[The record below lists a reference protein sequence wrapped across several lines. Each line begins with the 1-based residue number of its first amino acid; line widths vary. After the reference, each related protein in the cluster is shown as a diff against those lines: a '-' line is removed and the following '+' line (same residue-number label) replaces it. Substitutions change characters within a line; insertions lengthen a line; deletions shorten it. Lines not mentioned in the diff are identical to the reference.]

1 MRASMRN
8 QAGQSYIIMAI
19 MMVGLISFSAL
30 AIDGGMLLHEHRRSQ
45 NAADAAAMAAAYA
58 KIRSQPLGT
67 AALNSAAA
75 NEYGTTAQACT
86 PAGSDCVVGV
96 GTDVTIQ
103 VTNPPRTG
111 LYAGNPDY
119 IHVIIDTEIESNF
132 AHLIFGEKLNNR
144 AEATS
149 RVLPPENYAYGNAL
163 HATTEHDCKGIWFA
177 GTGDTDITGGNVFS
191 NSDADTASCQSGVQ
205 GGAGAINV
213 NAPHGINVVGTFDSG
228 GSGTV
233 NPSPIE
239 GVEHDPLRQLIIPDC
254 SHLTDDYGSMKINS
268 AGETI
273 IYPGHYSEITIN
285 NPGAIVNMQ
294 PGMYCVDGNKG
305 FTGTGGEVNGT
316 DIMIVMINGPFD
328 LGGGTVVNLSAEDT
342 PNTLLDN
349 ALYDWQ
355 GMLLFV
361 YPSNPDVIIING
373 DTSTSYIGTI
383 FAPNS
388 EITLNGN
395 GTTMGVSAQLIG
407 YKIKVTGTA
416 NINIT
421 YNEGDN
427 YKLPHAIDLIR

>member
-1 MRASMRN
+1 MNASMRN

-19 MMVGLISFSAL
+19 MMIGLIGFSAL

-86 PAGSDCVVGV
+86 PAGPDCVIGA

-111 LYAGNPDY
+111 LYAGDPNY
-119 IHVIIDTEIESNF
+119 IHVIIDTEIDSNF
-132 AHLIFGEKLNNR
+132 AHLIFGGRLSNR

-149 RVLPPENYAYGNAL
+149 RVLPPENYANGNAI
-163 HATTEHDCKGIWFA
+163 HATTEHDCKGIWFS
-177 GTGDTDITGGNVFS
+177 GTGDTNISGGNVYS
-191 NSDADTASCQSGVQ
+191 NSDADTVSCQSGVQ
-205 GGAGAINV
+205 GGGGAINV
-213 NAPHGINVVGTFDSG
+213 HHPHGINVVGTFDEG

-233 NPSPIE
+233 SPSPNE
-239 GVEHDPLRQLIIPDC
+239 GVAHDALRRMIIPDC
-254 SHLTDDYGSMKINS
+254 SHLTDNGALKITG
-268 AGETI
+268 AGATTVS
-273 IYPGHYSEITIN
+273 PGRYSEITIN
-285 NPGAIVNMQ
+285 NPAAIVNMD

-305 FTGTGGEVNGT
+305 FTGTGGVVNGT
-316 DIMIVMINGPFD
+316 DVMIVMNDGPFD
-328 LGGGTVVNLSAEDT
+328 LGGSTVVNLSAEDS
-342 PNTLLDN
+342 PDTLLD
-349 ALYDWQ
+349 AVGYDWE

-361 YPSNPDVIIING
+361 HPSNPDDITING
-373 DTSTSYIGTI
+373 DTGTNYTGTI

-388 EITLNGN
+388 LITLNGN
-395 GTTMGVSAQLIG
+395 GTTMGVSAQMIG
-407 YKIKVTGTA
+407 HQIKVTGTA
-416 NINIT
+416 DINIT

-427 YKLPHAIDLIR
+427 YYLPHAIDLIH

>member
-8 QAGQSYIIMAI
+8 QAGQSYIIMAL

-75 NEYGTTAQACT
+75 NEYGTTAQVCS
-86 PAGSDCVVGV
+86 PAGPDCVVGA

-111 LYAGNPDY
+111 LYAGDPNY
-119 IHVIIDTEIESNF
+119 IHVMIDTEIDSNF
-132 AHLIFGEKLNNR
+132 AHLIFGGRLNNR

-149 RVLPPENYAYGNAL
+149 RVIPPENYAYGNAL
-163 HATTEHDCKGIWFA
+163 HAASEHDCKAIWFS
-177 GTGDTDITGGNVFS
+177 GTGDTEITGGNVFS
-191 NSDADTASCQSGVQ
+191 NSDADTVSCQSGVQ
-205 GGAGAINV
+205 GGAGAIKV
-213 NAPHGINVVGTFDSG
+213 NSPHGINVVGTFDSG
-228 GSGTV
+228 GSGSV
-233 NPSPIE
+233 SPSPNE
-239 GVEHDPLRQLIIPDC
+239 GAGRDPLRRMIIPDC
-254 SHLTDDYGSMKINS
+254 SHLPDNGSLKING
-268 AGETI
+268 AGVTTVT
-273 IYPGHYSEITIN
+273 PGRYSEFTIN
-285 NPGAIVNMQ
+285 NPGAVVNMD
-294 PGMYCVDGNKG
+294 PGMYCVDGHKG
-305 FTGTGGEVNGT
+305 FTGTGGVVNGT
-316 DIMIVMINGPFD
+316 DVMIVMIDGPFD

-342 PNTLLDN
+342 PNTLIDD
-349 ALYDWQ
+349 AGYDWK

-361 YPSNPDVIIING
+361 HPSNPDDITING
-373 DTSTSYIGTI
+373 DTGTNYTGTI
-383 FAPNS
+383 FAPNAL
-388 EITLNGN
+388 ITLNGN
-395 GTTMGVSAQLIG
+395 GTTMGVSAQMIG
-407 YKIKVTGTA
+407 NEIKVTGTA

>member
-1 MRASMRN
+1 MRN

-75 NEYGTTAQACT
+75 NDYGTTAQVCA
-86 PAGSDCVVGV
+86 PAGADCVVGA

-111 LYAGNPDY
+111 LYAGDPNY
-119 IHVIIDTEIESNF
+119 IHVIIDTEIDSNF
-132 AHLIFGEKLNNR
+132 AHLIFGGRLSNR

-163 HATTEHDCKGIWFA
+163 HAASEHDCKAIWFA

-191 NSDADTASCQSGVQ
+191 NSDADTVSCQSGVQ

-213 NAPHGINVVGTFDSG
+213 NIPYGINVVGTFDSG
-228 GSGTV
+228 GSGSV
-233 NPSPIE
+233 NPSPNE
-239 GVEHDPLRQLIIPDC
+239 GVGIDPLRRMIIPDC
-254 SHLTDDYGSMKINS
+254 SHLPDHGSMKING
-268 AGETI
+268 AGATTI
-273 IYPGHYSEITIN
+273 TPGRYSEITIN
-285 NPGAIVNMQ
+285 NPAAIVNMD
-294 PGMYCVDGNKG
+294 PGMYCVDGHKG
-305 FTGTGGEVNGT
+305 FTGTGGIVNGT
-316 DIMIVMINGPFD
+316 DVMIVMEDGPFD
-328 LGGGTVVNLSAEDT
+328 LGGGSVVNLFAEDT
-342 PNTLLDN
+342 PNTLLD
-349 ALYDWQ
+349 AAGYDWK

-361 YPSNPDVIIING
+361 HPSNPDDITING
-373 DTSTSYIGTI
+373 DTGTNYSGTI

-388 EITLNGN
+388 LITLNGN
-395 GTTMGVSAQLIG
+395 GTTMGVNAQMIG
-407 YKIKVTGTA
+407 NEIKVTGTA

-427 YKLPHAIDLIR
+427 YQLPHAIDLIR